1 MQREQ
6 AASAIQQEASHATH
20 IQLFGL
26 SLLEPMMAV
35 PAALA
40 ATSTTTDY
48 TGWTY
53 PDGGSNDAKTR
64 DSYKDTDD
72 DR

>member
-1 MQREQ
+1 MQSELT
-6 AASAIQQEASHATH
+6 ASALSPVASHAAP

-26 SLLEPMMAV
+26 TLLESIMTV

-48 TGWTY
+48 TEWTY

-64 DSYKDTDD
+64 DSY
-72 DR
+72 